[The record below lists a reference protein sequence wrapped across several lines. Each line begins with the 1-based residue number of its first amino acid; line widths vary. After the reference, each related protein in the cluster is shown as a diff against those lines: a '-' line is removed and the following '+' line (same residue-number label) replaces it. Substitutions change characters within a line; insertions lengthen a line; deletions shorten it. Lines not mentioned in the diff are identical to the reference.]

1 MGIPAQLDD
10 FVNLTFALPLLL
22 QCRLKN
28 PVPSCMPKGKV
39 LITDHAHPLLAKG
52 LEQMGFVVDVHSD
65 ITPERVDIILHGY
78 TGVVINSKVPIRES
92 LMLGCPD
99 LQFIARLGSGLEII
113 DLHVAQRLGIQV
125 FSAPEGNCNAV
136 AEHALGMLL
145 CLANRIIPADHQLRH
160 FHWHREAN
168 RGWEIAGKN
177 VGIIGAG
184 HTGRSLIRKLIALDA
199 KVYVYD
205 KYDPSWQERFP
216 KATLSSP
223 EELARICDVLSLHL
237 PLTPETHHY
246 INMAFIH
253 QCKPGMILINTARG
267 HHVDIVAVVEALEH
281 GHLGGACLDVFEQE
295 STQRMTPEER
305 LIYTRLYAL
314 PNVVLTPHIAG
325 WTQESLEGIAS
336 VLLEKISFWLKNRPA
351 LA

>member
-1 MGIPAQLDD
+1 MDIRTQLND
-10 FVNLTFALPLLL
+10 FVNLAFVQPLLL
-22 QCRLKN
+22 PCRLKN
-28 PVPSCMPKGKV
+28 PVPSCMPKEKV
-39 LITDHAHPLLAKG
+39 LITDYAHPLLAKG

-65 ITPERVDIILHGY
+65 ITPERVNRILHDY

-92 LMLGCPD
+92 LMFGCLD

-113 DLHVAQRLGIQV
+113 DLEVAQRLGIQV

-145 CLANRIIPADHQLRH
+145 CLANHIIKADHQLRH

-205 KYDPSWQERFP
+205 KYDPTWQERFP
-216 KATLSSP
+216 QAIPSSP
-223 EELARICDVLSLHL
+223 EEMARNCEVLSLHL
-237 PLTPETHHY
+237 PLTKETHHY
-246 INMAFIH
+246 INMAFIQ

-267 HHVDIVAVVEALEH
+267 RHMDILAVVEGLEH

-295 STQRMTPEER
+295 STDHMTAEER
-305 LIYTRLYAL
+305 LIYSRLYAL

-325 WTQESLEGIAS
+325 WTQESLERIAT
-336 VLLEKISFWLKNRPA
+336 VLLEKISFWLKNRPS
-351 LA
+351 LK